1 MISSLSSLIASLI
14 TSFFTAFFIS
24 FRKITA
30 GIFCLLFVSVTSQ
43 AQIAQAAEIN
53 QAELNKRALLNDQ
66 AFKAYER
73 NDLPAATKYYAQ
85 AAKLGERSALYNL
98 AVMRI
103 RDEIRT
109 PNLKLAVKYLEKSA
123 DLGFAEAQFML
134 ASLYESGIGIGNRR
148 KSLERSFD
156 WHRKAAEQ
164 GHTDAA
170 LAVGTAY
177 FLGRGVALD
186 YSKAAIWYTKAAQQG
201 DSAAQYLIA
210 SMYESATGV
219 QRDLEAA
226 LAWYVAAAR
235 QGDVVAREKSKYIA
249 ELLAKERQS

>member
-103 RDEIRT
+103 RDEIKT
-109 PNLKLAVKYLEKSA
+109 PNLKLAVK
-123 DLGFAEAQFML
+123 
-134 ASLYESGIGIGNRR
+134 
-148 KSLERSFD
+148 
-156 WHRKAAEQ
+156 
-164 GHTDAA
+164 
-170 LAVGTAY
+170 
-177 FLGRGVALD
+177 
-186 YSKAAIWYTKAAQQG
+186 
-201 DSAAQYLIA
+201 
-210 SMYESATGV
+210 
-219 QRDLEAA
+219 
-226 LAWYVAAAR
+226 
-235 QGDVVAREKSKYIA
+235 
-249 ELLAKERQS
+249 